1 MFIYNVTTKLD
12 WSITDAWIE
21 WMQKEHVP
29 ALLETNCFVRY
40 QLLKLHEQDDT
51 EGPTYVAQYFA
62 ESKAL
67 YNRYLEIFANDFR
80 KIVIE
85 KWGDNFIS
93 FRTLLEVVE

>member
-12 WSITDAWIE
+12 WSISHAWIE
-21 WMQKEHVP
+21 WMLKEHMP
-29 ALLETNCFVRY
+29 ALLATNCFVKF

-62 ESKAL
+62 ESKAS

-80 KIVIE
+80 KGVIE
-85 KWGDNFIS
+85 KWGNNFIA